1 MTLFGGL
8 AIGVVRAVLAPMAAS
23 DYAFMREVSKY
34 REATPF
40 VLAIIALLFLSR
52 RRVVTLSR
60 TTY

>member
-8 AIGVVRAVLAPMAAS
+8 AVGVAAGRARAAWQCA
-23 DYAFMREVSKY
+23 DRFGRKY
-34 REATPF
+34 RAATPF

-52 RRVVTLSR
+52 RRVVTLTR